1 MKTRVC
7 DEGRPHIFAQEF
19 LWMEMAQRTFPWAED
34 DIGVLDDKYRL
45 FMRTCEAVIKPLDL
59 EYARWKGNGRKPA
72 DRLSICKAFI
82 LKMTLN
88 IPTTKDLVSRLQTEP
103 LARRLCGWSTPGA
116 VPSESRFSV
125 VFAEFARLGFVAH
138 WYEDFVAQ
146 NHGDIHVDTVSYD
159 SAPIPVR
166 ARAVATRREV
176 AEWDPDQP
184 EPPSRLP
191 EQPGRSAQENLSDL
205 PQDCDWGCKLDSHGK
220 KKNWKGGK
228 LHVAVTSAGFPVAW
242 AYTSA
247 SMHDS
252 QAMIPLAQQAAERV
266 PHYFD
271 LADAAY
277 DSRIIRSVCEELGTI
292 PLIDVNR
299 RWNGDAAHNGMSLT
313 EAKIYEQR
321 TSAER
326 FFSHV
331 LDSHGGKTVRV
342 KLPEKIVLHLG
353 FGMLVVAVEQF
364 VRMMC

>member
-1 MKTRVC
+1 
-7 DEGRPHIFAQEF
+7 
-19 LWMEMAQRTFPWAED
+19 MEMAQQTFQWAED
-34 DIGVLDDKYRL
+34 DIGVLDEKYRL
-45 FMRTCEAVIKPLDL
+45 FIRTCEAVIHPHDL

-72 DRLSICKAFI
+72 DRLAICKAYI

-88 IPTTKDLVSRLQTEP
+88 IATTKDLVCRLKAEP

-116 VPSESRFSV
+116 VPSESRFCI
-125 VFAEFARLGFVAH
+125 VFDEFTKLGFITR
-138 WYEDFVAQ
+138 WFEEFVRQ

-166 ARAVATRREV
+166 ARAVATKREV

-184 EPPSRLP
+184 EPPSRIL
-191 EQPGRSAQENLSDL
+191 EQPGRSALENMADL
-205 PQDCDWGCKLDSHGK
+205 PQACDWGCKLDSHGK

-242 AYTSA
+242 TYTSA

-277 DSRIIRSVCEELGTI
+277 DSRVIRSTCEELGTI
-292 PLIDVNR
+292 ALIDVNR
-299 RWNGDAAHNGMSLT
+299 RWNGESSHNIMSPT
-313 EAKIYEQR
+313 EAKIFKQR
-321 TSAER
+321 TSVER
-326 FFSHV
+326 FFSHI
-331 LDSHGGKTVRV
+331 LDSHGGRTVRV
-342 KLPEKIVLHLG
+342 KMPEKIVQHLG